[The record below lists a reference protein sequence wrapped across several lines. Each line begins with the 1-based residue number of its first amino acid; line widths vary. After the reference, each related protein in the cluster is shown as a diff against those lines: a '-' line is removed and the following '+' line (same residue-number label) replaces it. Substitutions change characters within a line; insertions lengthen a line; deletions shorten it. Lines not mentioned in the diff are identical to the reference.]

1 MIQFHV
7 MKTLIIFYLKIL
19 TDESKH
25 IEVLNKANEN
35 NNLSRSFTK
44 FLRYSKISITKFLKI
59 VKTKSW
65 IDLFITNSY
74 TYKHKSVSFQQ
85 ILIMKTCEYY

>member
-1 MIQFHV
+1 

-35 NNLSRSFTK
+35 NNLSRSFSR
-44 FLRYSKISITKFLKI
+44 FLSYSKISITKFLKI
-59 VKTKSW
+59 VKTKS
-65 IDLFITNSY
+65 
-74 TYKHKSVSFQQ
+74 
-85 ILIMKTCEYY
+85 